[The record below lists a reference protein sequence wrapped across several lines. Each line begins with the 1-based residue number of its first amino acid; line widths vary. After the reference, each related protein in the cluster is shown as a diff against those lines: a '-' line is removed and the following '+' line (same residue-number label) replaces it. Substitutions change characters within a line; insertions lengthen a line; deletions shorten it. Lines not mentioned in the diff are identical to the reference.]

1 MLGDHVSQKWVE
13 PALREK
19 QAELTPADIASIKR
33 GIWINSIL
41 LSLAFGACCGAAVM
55 FATYLSLAITGEN
68 AGYYLHLLG
77 VFFPGYTVTAGGAW
91 IGFFWA
97 FLFAALS
104 GLVVYQIYV
113 RAVGVRALRTM
124 VAAPPNDAYWRMT
137 VRLSG
142 RALGLALGAMLALQL
157 VLSTTW
163 LVVRGTAGESRHA
176 ALLENYLPGY
186 TVSIGGSVIGAFW
199 LFLYAFAASLLLA
212 KVYNTIVERRAAR
225 GRRHGK

>member
-1 MLGDHVSQKWVE
+1 MLKDAGSRKWVE
-13 PALREK
+13 PAPREPNGD
-19 QAELTPADIASIKR
+19 LTPADLASLRR

-41 LSLAFGACCGAAVM
+41 LSVAFGVCCGAAVM
-55 FATYLSLAITGEN
+55 FATYLSLAVTGEN

-77 VFFPGYTVTAGGAW
+77 VFLPGYTVTAGGAW

-104 GLVVYQIYV
+104 GLVVYHIYV
-113 RAVGVRALRTM
+113 RAVGVRALRTL
-124 VAAPPNDAYWRMT
+124 VSAPPSDTYWRMT

-176 ALLENYLPGY
+176 ALLANYLPGY

-199 LFLYAFAASLLLA
+199 LFLYAFAGSLLLA
-212 KVYNTIVERRAAR
+212 RVYNMIVDRRAAR
-225 GRRHGK
+225 GRRDG

>member
-1 MLGDHVSQKWVE
+1 MLRHDASRSWVE
-13 PALREK
+13 PAPREPA
-19 QAELTPADIASIKR
+19 AELTPADLAAIRR
-33 GIWINSIL
+33 GVWINSIL
-41 LSLAFGACCGAAVM
+41 LSVAFGACCGAAVM
-55 FATYLSLAITGEN
+55 FATYLSLAVTGEN

-77 VFFPGYTVTAGGAW
+77 VFFPGYTVSAGGAL

-104 GLVVYQIYV
+104 GVVVYQIYV
-113 RAVGVRALRTM
+113 RAVGIRALRTL
-124 VAAPPNDAYWRMT
+124 VAAPRSDTYWRMT

-176 ALLENYLPGY
+176 ALLANYLPGY
-186 TVSIGGSVIGAFW
+186 SVSLGGSLIGAFW
-199 LFLYAFAASLLLA
+199 VFLYAFAASLLLA
-212 KVYNTIVERRAAR
+212 KVYNVIVDRRAAR
-225 GRRHGK
+225 GHRHD